1 MKKLIYLQFLLLSS
15 ISAMSQSL
23 VCNYNVKVDSTYL
36 KEKNINVHEI
46 FYTYTKYLDKLSY
59 KLTIKDG
66 ESHYAVN
73 PDFKKGLD
81 ENLVKVV
88 QSVGGRGVYYFDK
101 SNDKLLNQKFFFG
114 EIYLIEQEKPT
125 WNYTDQTKVIDGIMC
140 FKAFSLKKID
150 NGKRQFTK
158 TTIAWY
164 APSLP
169 YSFGP
174 MNFIGLP
181 GLIIELQENEA
192 VLYLDKI
199 EFLNSDVKINAPT
212 EGIRMTDSQY
222 EKHLIENGEIFLK
235 NQIFKN

>member
-1 MKKLIYLQFLLLSS
+1 
-15 ISAMSQSL
+15 MSQSL

-125 WNYTDQTKVIDGIMC
+125 WNYD
-140 FKAFSLKKID
+140 
-150 NGKRQFTK
+150 
-158 TTIAWY
+158 
-164 APSLP
+164 PS
-169 YSFGP
+169 
-174 MNFIGLP
+174 
-181 GLIIELQENEA
+181 
-192 VLYLDKI
+192 
-199 EFLNSDVKINAPT
+199 
-212 EGIRMTDSQY
+212 
-222 EKHLIENGEIFLK
+222 
-235 NQIFKN
+235 